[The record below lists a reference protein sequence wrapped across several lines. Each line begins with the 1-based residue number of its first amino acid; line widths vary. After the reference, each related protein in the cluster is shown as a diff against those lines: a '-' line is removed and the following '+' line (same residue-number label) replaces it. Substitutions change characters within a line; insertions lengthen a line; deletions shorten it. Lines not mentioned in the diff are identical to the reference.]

1 MLHELVLDPALIRAF
16 CQRWRV
22 TELAFFGSVLRADFR
37 PDSDVDVLVT
47 FAEDAPWSLLDEV
60 QMVDELES
68 IVGRTVDLVSRQ
80 AVEASPNWI
89 RRRSILENAQVVY
102 AAR

>member
-1 MLHELVLDPALIRAF
+1 MLHELVLDLAPIRAF
-16 CQRWRV
+16 CQRWRI
-22 TELAFFGSVLRADFR
+22 TEFAFFGSVLRADFG